1 MSQIFN
7 FAIEKIN
14 LFEMSKDIRLKK
26 GLNIQ
31 LHGEADKVYANIT
44 QSKNF
49 VVRPTDFHGVTPKL
63 IVKEGDSVNAGSVLF
78 FDKYNERVK
87 FTSPV
92 SGEVV
97 AINRGA
103 KRRILEVVLK
113 ADAELK
119 YETFDKGSAADLN
132 REQII
137 ETLLISGAWP
147 FICQKPFDVIAN
159 PDDKPKAIFIST
171 FNTAPLAADND
182 FVLHGMKEEFQTGL
196 DYVTKLTDGTVHLN
210 IDGNTNPSKV
220 FTDAKGVQIN
230 KVSGQHPAGNVGI
243 QIHHIDPINKGD
255 IVWYLYPQ
263 DVIAIARLFSEG
275 KYDASRIVALTGSQ
289 VTKPRYYRT
298 IAGASISNML
308 KDNLKKFAK
317 PFATDDI
324 INQIIELK

>member
-44 QSKNF
+44 QSENF

-63 IVKEGDSVNAGSVLF
+63 TVKEGDCVNAGSVLF

-119 YETFDKGSAADLN
+119 YESFDKGSAADLN

-137 ETLLISGAWP
+137 ETLLSSGAWP
-147 FICQKPFDVIAN
+147 FIRQKPFDVIAN

-182 FVLHGMKEEFQTGL
+182 FVLHGMDKRVSNRL
-196 DYVTKLTDGTVHLN
+196 RLCNK
-210 IDGNTNPSKV
+210 IDGRN
-220 FTDAKGVQIN
+220 
-230 KVSGQHPAGNVGI
+230 
-243 QIHHIDPINKGD
+243 
-255 IVWYLYPQ
+255 
-263 DVIAIARLFSEG
+263 IAF
-275 KYDASRIVALTGSQ
+275 KY
-289 VTKPRYYRT
+289 
-298 IAGASISNML
+298 
-308 KDNLKKFAK
+308 
-317 PFATDDI
+317 
-324 INQIIELK
+324 

>member
-7 FAIEKIN
+7 FAIEKFN

-44 QSKNF
+44 QSETF

-63 IVKEGDSVNAGSVLF
+63 TVKEGDCVNAGSVLF

-119 YETFDKGSAADLN
+119 YESFDIGSASDLN

-137 ETLLISGAWP
+137 ETLLSSGSWP
-147 FICQKPFDVIAN
+147 FIRQKPFDIIAN

-171 FNTAPLAADND
+171 FND
-182 FVLHGMKEEFQTGL
+182 
-196 DYVTKLTDGTVHLN
+196 
-210 IDGNTNPSKV
+210 S
-220 FTDAKGVQIN
+220 
-230 KVSGQHPAGNVGI
+230 
-243 QIHHIDPINKGD
+243 
-255 IVWYLYPQ
+255 
-263 DVIAIARLFSEG
+263 R
-275 KYDASRIVALTGSQ
+275 AS
-289 VTKPRYYRT
+289 
-298 IAGASISNML
+298 
-308 KDNLKKFAK
+308 
-317 PFATDDI
+317 
-324 INQIIELK
+324 